1 MLKTFIIISDDI
13 PHLTCELL
21 LVAAGVWVWVYCVQ
35 DNCCSDLAVSC
46 LLVSVPRP
54 HNGWLLAA
62 GHLLL
67 SSDRRLLLLSTL
79 PGLACSLTLVATSP
93 GSGQQST

>member
-13 PHLTCELL
+13 PH
-21 LVAAGVWVWVYCVQ
+21 VAGDLMQLAVGVRVWVYCVQ
-35 DNCCSDLAVSC
+35 DNCCSDPAVSWS
-46 LLVSVPRP
+46 VSPP

-67 SSDRRLLLLSTL
+67 SSDRRLLSLLSTVA
-79 PGLACSLTLVATSP
+79 GLACSLTLVPTSP